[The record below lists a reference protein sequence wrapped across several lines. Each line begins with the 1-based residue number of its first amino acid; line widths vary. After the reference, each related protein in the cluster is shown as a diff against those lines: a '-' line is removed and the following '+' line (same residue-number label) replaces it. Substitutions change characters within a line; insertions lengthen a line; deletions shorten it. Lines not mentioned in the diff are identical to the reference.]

1 MIPKIFKERCM
12 KEVSLYEVVSDWLE
26 SNELD
31 EIDVD
36 FLGDDFNRYMESKID
51 WFESVD
57 DAMERSF
64 L

>member
-1 MIPKIFKERCM
+1 M

-26 SNELD
+26 SNGLD

-36 FLGDDFNRYMESKID
+36 FLGDDFKRYTESKMD

-57 DAMERSF
+57 DAMERS
-64 L
+64 LL